1 MILLVVALLLV
12 PTTLAGPQ
20 SRSAGD
26 DWSRLLAAFVDH
38 NEPAKALV
46 DTMAQRSSEVAV
58 RNLAAV
64 LMQEWDLP
72 RESDSL
78 RHPRSVYVPKLEP
91 RTEQA
96 SAEAFVLR
104 VTISKDGHVTNASFV
119 KSSQQTRLAREVL
132 DKVNGAL
139 FRPAY
144 QKGRFVT
151 GESIVKYTVEV
162 E

>member
-1 MILLVVALLLV
+1 MIPLVVGLLLV
-12 PTTLAGPQ
+12 TTTLAGAQ
-20 SRSAGD
+20 SRTAGD

-46 DTMAQRSSEVAV
+46 KTVAQRSNEPAV

-64 LMQEWDLP
+64 LQQEWDLP
-72 RESDSL
+72 RDSDSL

-96 SAEAFVLR
+96 SAEVFVLR
-104 VTISKDGHVTNASFV
+104 VTISKDGRVTNASPV
-119 KSSQQTRLAREVL
+119 KPSQQTRLARDVL
-132 DKVNGAL
+132 AKVKGAL

-144 QKGRFVT
+144 QKGRFVS
-151 GESIVKYTVEV
+151 GESIVTYTVEV
-162 E
+162 K